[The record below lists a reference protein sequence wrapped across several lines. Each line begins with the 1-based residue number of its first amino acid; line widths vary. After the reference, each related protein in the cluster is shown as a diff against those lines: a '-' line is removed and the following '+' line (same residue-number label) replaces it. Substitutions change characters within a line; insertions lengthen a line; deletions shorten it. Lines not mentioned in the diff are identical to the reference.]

1 MTAGDLPPGY
11 PFSFAEAVTARQ
23 RTKPGQPVDTIREQ
37 FQPRFFFSLISFGPR
52 QFGRTPKNAF
62 YTSSER
68 ARTHTGDPSAK
79 LRRSTS
85 IEDKARTRNK
95 SKQKQENEADHRFV
109 YFPTQRKASYRTTC
123 HFRIICAKRRKQKE

>member
-68 ARTHTGDPSAK
+68 AHTHTHT
-79 LRRSTS
+79 RSFGKTAAFDLYRGQS
-85 IEDKARTRNK
+85 ENTPQKQAKARKRGRPSFRILSNPAQ
-95 SKQKQENEADHRFV
+95 SKLSDHLP
-109 YFPTQRKASYRTTC
+109 FPDYLRKA
-123 HFRIICAKRRKQKE
+123 